1 MNDCDHAVNRSKLQR
16 QGPQHGPETFG
27 KMAKKPKSAPAQAKA
42 PANPAETTALSVCA
56 AHGNKPDE
64 LLEILHAL
72 QHDLGYVP
80 ESTLPV
86 IANAL
91 NLSRAEVHGVVTF
104 YHDFK
109 REPQGRHI
117 IKICRAEACQAMGT
131 GKLCDH
137 AEKKL
142 GAGMGCTSEDGQY
155 TVEAVFCLGNC
166 ALSPAIMIGNN
177 LYGKVDPKRFD
188 EIVAS
193 LGKEVA

>member
-1 MNDCDHAVNRSKLQR
+1 
-16 QGPQHGPETFG
+16 
-27 KMAKKPKSAPAQAKA
+27 MAKKPKSPPAFAQVNAPS
-42 PANPAETTALSVCA
+42 NPADVKALAVCA

-72 QHDLGYVP
+72 QHDFGYVP

-109 REPQGRHI
+109 REPQGRHT

-142 GAGMGCTSEDGQY
+142 GIEIGGTTKDGKY
-155 TVEAVFCLGNC
+155 TVEAVYCLGNC
-166 ALSPAIMIGNN
+166 ALSPAVLIGDR
-177 LYGKVDPKRFD
+177 LYGKVDAKRFD

-193 LGKEVA
+193 LGQEPAA

>member
-1 MNDCDHAVNRSKLQR
+1 
-16 QGPQHGPETFG
+16 
-27 KMAKKPKSAPAQAKA
+27 MAKKPIYSPAPAQVKTS
-42 PANPAETTALSVCA
+42 ANPTDVKSLAICA
-56 AHGNKPDE
+56 AHGNRPDE

-72 QHDLGYVP
+72 QHNLGYVP

-91 NLSRAEVHGVVTF
+91 NLSRAEVHGVVSF

-109 REPQGRHI
+109 REPQGRYT

-131 GKLCDH
+131 DKLCDH

-142 GAGMGCTSEDGQY
+142 GAEFGGTSKDGKY
-155 TVEAVFCLGNC
+155 TVEAVYCLGNC
-166 ALSPAIMIGNN
+166 ALSPAVMIGDD
-177 LYGKVDPKRFD
+177 LYGRVDPKRFD

>member
-1 MNDCDHAVNRSKLQR
+1 
-16 QGPQHGPETFG
+16 
-27 KMAKKPKSAPAQAKA
+27 MAKKPNSPPASAQVKA
-42 PANPAETTALSVCA
+42 PANPADMKALAVCA

-64 LLEILHAL
+64 LLEILHAV
-72 QHDLGYVP
+72 QHELGHVP

-86 IANAL
+86 IASAL

-109 REPQGRHI
+109 REPQGRHT

-131 GKLCDH
+131 DKLCEH

-142 GAGMGCTSEDGQY
+142 GAEMGSTSNDGKY
-155 TVEAVFCLGNC
+155 TVEAVYCLGNC
-166 ALSPAIMIGNN
+166 ALSPAVMIGDE

>member
-1 MNDCDHAVNRSKLQR
+1 
-16 QGPQHGPETFG
+16 
-27 KMAKKPKSAPAQAKA
+27 MAKKSSKSQAPALVTATAGPESIKA
-42 PANPAETTALSVCA
+42 LAICA

-72 QHDLGYVP
+72 QHDIGYVP
-80 ESTLPV
+80 ETVLPV

-109 REPQGRHI
+109 RHPVGRHV

-131 GKLCDH
+131 DHLCQH

-142 GAGMGCTSEDGQY
+142 GVEMGGTTADGNVTIEQ
-155 TVEAVFCLGNC
+155 VFCLGNC
-166 ALSPAIMIGNN
+166 ALSPAILIGDK
-177 LYGKVDPKRFD
+177 LHGKVDAKRFD
-188 EIVAS
+188 AIVAG
-193 LGKEVA
+193 LAKETA

>member
-1 MNDCDHAVNRSKLQR
+1 
-16 QGPQHGPETFG
+16 
-27 KMAKKPKSAPAQAKA
+27 MAKKPIYSPAPAQVKTS
-42 PANPAETTALSVCA
+42 ANPTDVKSLAICA
-56 AHGNKPDE
+56 AHGNRPDE

-91 NLSRAEVHGVVTF
+91 NLSRAEVHGVVSF

-109 REPQGRHI
+109 REPQGRYT

-131 GKLCDH
+131 DKLCDH

-142 GAGMGCTSEDGQY
+142 GAEFGGTSKDGKY
-155 TVEAVFCLGNC
+155 TVEAVYCLGNC
-166 ALSPAIMIGNN
+166 ALSPAVMIGDD
-177 LYGKVDPKRFD
+177 LYGRVDPKRFD

>member
-1 MNDCDHAVNRSKLQR
+1 
-16 QGPQHGPETFG
+16 
-27 KMAKKPKSAPAQAKA
+27 MAKKPKSPPAPAQANA
-42 PANPAETTALSVCA
+42 SANPASMKALAICA

-72 QHDLGYVP
+72 QHELGYVP

-109 REPQGRHI
+109 REPQGRRT

-131 GKLCDH
+131 DKLCDH

-142 GAGMGCTSEDGQY
+142 GTEIGGTSKDGKY
-155 TVEAVFCLGNC
+155 TVEAVYCLGNC
-166 ALSPAIMIGNN
+166 ALSPAVMIGDD

>member
-1 MNDCDHAVNRSKLQR
+1 
-16 QGPQHGPETFG
+16 
-27 KMAKKPKSAPAQAKA
+27 MAKKAIYSPAPAQVKTSS
-42 PANPAETTALSVCA
+42 NPTDVKSLAICA
-56 AHGNKPDE
+56 AHGNRPDE

-91 NLSRAEVHGVVTF
+91 NLSRAEVHGVVSF

-109 REPQGRHI
+109 REPQGRYT

-131 GKLCDH
+131 DKLCDH

-142 GAGMGCTSEDGQY
+142 GAEIGGTSKDGKY
-155 TVEAVFCLGNC
+155 TVEAVYCLGNC
-166 ALSPAIMIGNN
+166 ALSPAVMIGDD
-177 LYGKVDPKRFD
+177 LYGRVDPKRFD